1 VWQKL
6 DYLETYID
14 DATAKM
20 KRASGQQYIY
30 MGCSDVSEFEH
41 IYGHRVYDAILC
53 VRQIVYMNKN
63 GGF

>member
-1 VWQKL
+1 
-6 DYLETYID
+6 
-14 DATAKM
+14 
-20 KRASGQQYIY
+20 

-41 IYGHRVYDAILC
+41 IYGQSYDAILS